1 MTETQAK
8 PKVPASGGVPR
19 HVPRLVEETLEREK
33 RKMFDYGGRVWN
45 DDGDPHPRLVL
56 TVKEV
61 ARLLETSS
69 NAIYGAIARGEFPHI
84 RIGKSIR
91 ISRAALDRFLAG
103 TGKEPAATNAG
114 NRHRSA
120 VLEELL

>member
-8 PKVPASGGVPR
+8 PKD
-19 HVPRLVEETLEREK
+19 PRLV
-33 RKMFDYGGRVWN
+33 M
-45 DDGDPHPRLVL
+45 

-61 ARLLETSS
+61 ALLLGTSS
-69 NAIYGAIARGEFPHI
+69 NAIYYAIARGEFPHI

-103 TGKEPAATNAG
+103 TGKVPAATNAG

-120 VLEELL
+120 ALEEPFIKWPVI